1 MPLFR
6 RVFLCVQP
14 VSIVLRLVLPV
25 CWPSE
30 STPRAS
36 KCNQRKKR
44 KREKRAKRKLIK
56 AFEWFLCSGRPF
68 LFSFFKKSLFH
79 SFNYLTFSIK
89 ASRVANR
96 IYLRRSPISKV
107 RTDSLIV
114 VHRDPRAAWPSRST
128 FPGKP
133 IKVLIHRDRFFRR
146 SIGALVLLILAQWR
160 D

>member
-1 MPLFR
+1 MRAACEYCFAVGFASLLTKWVNPS
-6 RVFLCVQP
+6 CVQ
-14 VSIVLRLVLPV
+14 VQSEKKAKRRKTCQEKVDKSVRVILV
-25 CWPSE
+25 
-30 STPRAS
+30 
-36 KCNQRKKR
+36 QRKT
-44 KREKRAKRKLIK
+44 
-56 AFEWFLCSGRPF
+56 FSF
-68 LFSFFKKSLFH
+68 LFFSKKSLFH

-96 IYLRRSPISKV
+96 IYLRRSPISEV

-146 SIGALVLLILAQWR
+146 SIGALVLLILTQWR